1 MTLPVFLFIEAT
13 PNMAERES
21 LQSYLSQVPAI
32 VYQHAGVPIATY
44 DVEKTLDEQDAP
56 SVYSVISFPSRQA
69 IDAFFADKAYQAI
82 VPIRN
87 KAFSHLRFHITSE
100 RI

>member
-1 MTLPVFLFIEAT
+1 MTLPVFLFIEAK
-13 PNMAERES
+13 PNPAEQLA
-21 LQSYLSQVPAI
+21 LQQYLSQVPAI

-44 DVEKTLDEQDAP
+44 DIEKTLDELAAP

-69 IDAFFADKAYQAI
+69 IEAFFADSNYQKLI
-82 VPIRN
+82 PVRD
-87 KAFSHLRFHITSE
+87 KAFSHLRFHLTHE

>member
-13 PNMAERES
+13 PNPTESAS

-32 VYQHAGVPIATY
+32 VNQYAGVPIATY
-44 DVEKTLDEQDAP
+44 DVEKTLDEQAGP
-56 SVYSVISFPSRQA
+56 KVYSVVSFPSRQS
-69 IDAFFADKAYQAI
+69 IDEFFADAAYQAI
-82 VPIRN
+82 VPFRD

>member
-13 PNMAERES
+13 PNMAERDA

-32 VYQHAGVPIATY
+32 VERHAGVPIATY
-44 DVEKTLDEQDAP
+44 DVEKTLDDQDAP
-56 SVYSVISFPSRQA
+56 SVYAVISFPSRPA
-69 IDAFFADKAYQAI
+69 IDAFFADNAYQAI
-82 VPIRN
+82 VPTRN

-100 RI
+100 RV